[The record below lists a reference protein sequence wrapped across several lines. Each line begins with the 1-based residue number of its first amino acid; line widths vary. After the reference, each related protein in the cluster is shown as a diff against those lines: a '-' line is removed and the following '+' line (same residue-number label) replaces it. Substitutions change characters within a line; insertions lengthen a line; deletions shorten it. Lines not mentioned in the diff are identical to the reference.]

1 MPSRERKEREEKV
14 VLKFHPESWP
24 VFSVLFAAQLLKPFR
39 SYAYDTI
46 CEPLIVAAYILSGI
60 FILNHIEDQGN
71 YQYGDQRYEDWSLID
86 CTYFI
91 AQTMS
96 TVGYGDLAP
105 TPAHGSRVFVV
116 FVVCVCCVSTC
127 VGSCAMT

>member
-1 MPSRERKEREEKV
+1 MPSREREEREENV
-14 VLKFHPESWP
+14 VFKFHPESRP
-24 VFSVLFAAQLLKPFR
+24 IFSVLFAAQLLKPFR
-39 SYAYDTI
+39 SYAYETI

-96 TVGYGDLAP
+96 TVG
-105 TPAHGSRVFVV
+105 
-116 FVVCVCCVSTC
+116 
-127 VGSCAMT
+127 